1 MSTVTV
7 YRWQK
12 YDITS
17 DGVQRSRRWAMLDA
31 IERACGEPVD
41 RVGVEVDE
49 SELDPDTPGMTPRDW
64 TPPSERHGGFQR
76 QVTW

>member
-12 YDITS
+12 YDIAT
-17 DGVQRSRRWAMLDA
+17 DEVLKSRRWATLEA

-41 RVGVEVDE
+41 RFGVEVDA
-49 SELDPDTPGMTPRDW
+49 SELDPDTPSMTPRNW
-64 TPPSERHGGFQR
+64 RPPSERYGGFQR
-76 QVTW
+76 QVTT